1 MTTPFSYVDAPH
13 PIRADIGAAHR
24 QYWRTLAA
32 PGSWW
37 TGAERVAIARESRQ
51 AVDCA
56 LCRAR
61 KAALSPNAVPG
72 THDRTHSLP
81 TLPEA
86 AVDAVHRVV
95 TDQNRI
101 TRSYVENNAA
111 QGLLSKEAYVELVG
125 VVVAVFSI
133 DEFHRAL
140 GLALEPLPEPL
151 PGEPSRYRPTVLSED
166 MGFVPTVPRE
176 GAVGAE
182 ADLFKHTRGAN
193 VVRALTLVPDA
204 LRDWR
209 ELSAAQYLS
218 FAGMANYVGDP
229 ERAIDRA
236 QMELIAGR
244 VSAVNECFY

>member
-1 MTTPFSYVDAPH
+1 MTDCFSYADAPFT
-13 PIRADIGAAHR
+13 IRADIGAAHR
-24 QYWRTLAA
+24 RYWHTLAR

-37 TGAERVAIARESRQ
+37 TGAERVAIARESRH
-51 AVDCA
+51 AADCA

-61 KAALSPNAVPG
+61 RAALSPQAVAG
-72 THDRTHSLP
+72 THDHGP
-81 TLPEA
+81 GLPEA
-86 AVDAVHRVV
+86 AVDAAHRIV

-101 TRSYVENNAA
+101 TRTYVDDNAA
-111 QGLLSKEAYVELVG
+111 RGRLSKEAYVELVG

-140 GLALEPLPEPL
+140 GLAPEPLPEPQ
-151 PGEPSRYRPTVLSED
+151 PGPPSGYRPAVLSD
-166 MGFVPTVPRE
+166 DVGFVPTVPRE

-182 ADLFKHTRGAN
+182 ADLYTHTRAAN

-209 ELSAAQYLS
+209 ELAAAQYLS
-218 FAGMANYVGDP
+218 FAGMANYVKDP
-229 ERAIDRA
+229 DRAIDRL
-236 QMELIAGR
+236 QMELVAGR

>member
-1 MTTPFSYVDAPH
+1 MTAFSYADAPT
-13 PIRADIGAAHR
+13 PVRADIGAAHR
-24 QYWRTLAA
+24 KYWHTLAH

-37 TGAERVAIARESRQ
+37 TGAERVAIALASRH

-56 LCRAR
+56 LCRTR
-61 KAALSPNAVPG
+61 KAALSPNAVTGRHDPG
-72 THDRTHSLP
+72 PGLP
-81 TLPEA
+81 ALSDA

-95 TDQNRI
+95 TDPSRI
-101 TRSYVENNAA
+101 TRSYVDHHAA

-125 VVVAVFSI
+125 IVVAVFSI

-140 GLALEPLPEPL
+140 GLALQPLPEPQ
-151 PGEPSRYRPTVLSED
+151 PGEPSRYRPAILSED
-166 MGFVPTVPRE
+166 IGFVPTVPRE
-176 GAVGAE
+176 GAVGPE
-182 ADLFKHTRGAN
+182 ADLFKHTRAAN

-209 ELSAAQYLS
+209 ELSSAQYLS
-218 FAGMANYVGDP
+218 FAGMANYVKDP
-229 ERAIDRA
+229 ERAIDRM

>member
-1 MTTPFSYVDAPH
+1 MTPFSYADAPT
-13 PIRADIGAAHR
+13 PVRADIGAAHR
-24 QYWRTLAA
+24 RYWHTLSR

-37 TGAERVAIARESRQ
+37 TGAERVAIARESRL

-61 KAALSPNAVPG
+61 KAALSPHAVPG
-72 THDRTHSLP
+72 THDHGPGLP
-81 TLPEA
+81 AA

-95 TDQNRI
+95 TDQSRI
-101 TRSYVENNAA
+101 TLRYVDDNAA

-140 GLALEPLPEPL
+140 GLPLEPLPAPQ
-151 PGEPSRYRPTVLSED
+151 PGEPSRYRPAVLSED
-166 MGFVPTVPRE
+166 IGFVPTVPRE
-176 GAVGAE
+176 GAVGPE
-182 ADLFKHTRGAN
+182 ADLFKHTRAAN

-218 FAGMANYVGDP
+218 FAGMANYVKDP
-229 ERAIDRA
+229 ERAIDRL
-236 QMELIAGR
+236 QMELVAGR